1 MQQHKKSSI
10 ESFAFYS
17 ISILHCFLLFS
28 CAQIITPTGGPRDT
42 QAPEITQAQPTNFS
56 TNFQQK
62 DIHIQFNEWIQP
74 LTNAKNQVI
83 ISPEIEPF
91 PSITIARNDLSIRF
105 KNALEPN
112 TTYSIFF
119 GDNIKDNNEGN
130 PYPNFKYVFSTGNF
144 LDSLIIKGHITT
156 NLDKIPDNTFL
167 LLYKDIS
174 DSAFTTKRPYS
185 ITKIKTDGSFELN
198 HVKEGNYRIF
208 ALSDKNNNYFYD
220 LPTEEIAFLN
230 SNINVHSN
238 VDTLQL
244 ELFLPEEDKLRI
256 QQFDRIVKNGIL
268 NLTFNK
274 EISIN
279 ADEIT
284 ASLVGNNV
292 VQPIAFTEK
301 DQKNMA
307 IYFPNME
314 TDSNTFQLVI
324 KNKSILIDTI
334 TIKTFHKK
342 SPQPIPFFTDSLFL
356 KNAFVIEGDPMY
368 IRASNYSL
376 SPIDTGKIIVTDT
389 TKNPIPFSITRKDD
403 LITYELFANWKPDML
418 YTFHVSDSAISDLV
432 GNYNKLQEFS
442 FRSIAVKKSSN
453 LLINYVLPDISSD
466 FIAILKDNSGK
477 VLDKRILRDSQRV
490 QINYGKLLSGSYTVE
505 VIQDENKNGI
515 WNSGNY
521 QLKTFPEKIYKEPKP
536 IILKENWDAEE
547 TIKVDFQYKSGK
559 VGFMNNG
566 STLPSK
572 PNIDKQPQGGAG
584 F

>member
-1 MQQHKKSSI
+1 
-10 ESFAFYS
+10 
-17 ISILHCFLLFS
+17 
-28 CAQIITPTGGPRDT
+28 
-42 QAPEITQAQPTNFS
+42 
-56 TNFQQK
+56 
-62 DIHIQFNEWIQP
+62 
-74 LTNAKNQVI
+74 
-83 ISPEIEPF
+83 
-91 PSITIARNDLSIRF
+91 
-105 KNALEPN
+105 
-112 TTYSIFF
+112 
-119 GDNIKDNNEGN
+119 
-130 PYPNFKYVFSTGNF
+130 
-144 LDSLIIKGHITT
+144 
-156 NLDKIPDNTFL
+156 
-167 LLYKDIS
+167 
-174 DSAFTTKRPYS
+174 
-185 ITKIKTDGSFELN
+185 
-198 HVKEGNYRIF
+198 
-208 ALSDKNNNYFYD
+208 
-220 LPTEEIAFLN
+220 
-230 SNINVHSN
+230 
-238 VDTLQL
+238 
-244 ELFLPEEDKLRI
+244 
-256 QQFDRIVKNGIL
+256 
-268 NLTFNK
+268 
-274 EISIN
+274 
-279 ADEIT
+279 
-284 ASLVGNNV
+284 
-292 VQPIAFTEK
+292 
-301 DQKNMA
+301 MA

-356 KNAFVIEGDPMY
+356 KNVFVIEGDPMH

-442 FRSIAVKKSSN
+442 FRTIAVKKSSN

-505 VIQDENKNGI
+505 VIQDENKNEI

-521 QLKTFPEKIYKEPKP
+521 QLKTFPEKIYKESKP

-547 TIKVDFQYKSGK
+547 TIKVDFQHKSGK
-559 VGFMNNG
+559 VGFMDNG

-572 PNIDKQPQGGAG
+572 PNIGKQPLGGAG